1 MPDKRNRQ
9 RFDQAVTAALADGL
23 TVDELHQSVKHRARE
38 EQERKAKA
46 EAERLRQAGFVLS
59 IELNGRGLWT
69 HPKTG
74 GSYWTEEALEMLRQE
89 SA

>member
-1 MPDKRNRQ
+1 MPDKRNSK
-9 RFDQAVTAALADGL
+9 RFDQAVIAALADGL
-23 TVDELHQSVKHRARE
+23 TVDELHQAVNHRVRE
-38 EQERKAKA
+38 EQERKAMA

-59 IELNGRGLWT
+59 VELNGRPLWT

-74 GSYWTEEALEMLRQE
+74 GSYWTEEALGMLRQE